1 MIARGRVRRGL
12 CATTMGL
19 EILNLVVYCHFIRKY
34 QTKCT
39 YVNDPIV
46 APSSEAG
53 GFRNS

>member
-12 CATTMGL
+12 CAATMGL